1 MLKTKFK
8 FYSKFFSINQIQIFD
23 FNEYCLALYV
33 LMKYIKKS
41 NSLSVS
47 TILSSFFES
56 ILQFSLTKTGHST
69 FKKILIA
76 LSTYSKSDD
85 RLSNFFSLFL
95 SILSKYFCHFSYL
108 NFYLKKKTMRAT
120 RPLPPITSLF
130 PMIQQTPMVFNI
142 PGPVS
147 IPQNLFAELD
157 SVSFAPQTTN
167 STTTTIQP
175 KLSHSLPIKS
185 TTGKSGKSTIKCKFT
200 AEEDKLLLE
209 IASQTKVH
217 NWNEIAQKVGTRNAR
232 QCRERWNNYL
242 NPSLRND
249 PWTEEE
255 DRLLID
261 LHAEYGTH
269 WNKISKMFCNR
280 SDNSIRNRWQLLM
293 RHLEKRNA
301 SSSQT
306 SSQISE

>member
-1 MLKTKFK
+1 MR
-8 FYSKFFSINQIQIFD
+8 
-23 FNEYCLALYV
+23 
-33 LMKYIKKS
+33 
-41 NSLSVS
+41 
-47 TILSSFFES
+47 TI
-56 ILQFSLTKTGHST
+56 
-69 FKKILIA
+69 
-76 LSTYSKSDD
+76 
-85 RLSNFFSLFL
+85 
-95 SILSKYFCHFSYL
+95 
-108 NFYLKKKTMRAT
+108 
-120 RPLPPITSLF
+120 RPLPPITSLL
-130 PMIQQTPMVFNI
+130 PMVPQMPMAANI
-142 PGPVS
+142 PGPIS
-147 IPQNLFAELD
+147 FPQSLFAELE
-157 SVSFAPQTTN
+157 SVSFAPQPPAVPAKP
-167 STTTTIQP
+167 IQQMP
-175 KLSHSLPIKS
+175 MKS
-185 TTGKSGKSTIKCKFT
+185 QTGKSGKSTIKNKFT

>member
-1 MLKTKFK
+1 MR
-8 FYSKFFSINQIQIFD
+8 
-23 FNEYCLALYV
+23 
-33 LMKYIKKS
+33 
-41 NSLSVS
+41 
-47 TILSSFFES
+47 TI
-56 ILQFSLTKTGHST
+56 
-69 FKKILIA
+69 
-76 LSTYSKSDD
+76 
-85 RLSNFFSLFL
+85 
-95 SILSKYFCHFSYL
+95 
-108 NFYLKKKTMRAT
+108 
-120 RPLPPITSLF
+120 RPLPPITSLL
-130 PMIQQTPMVFNI
+130 PMVPQMPMAANI
-142 PGPVS
+142 PGPIS
-147 IPQNLFAELD
+147 FPQSLFAELE
-157 SVSFAPQTTN
+157 SVSFAPQP
-167 STTTTIQP
+167 SAVPAKPIQQMP
-175 KLSHSLPIKS
+175 MKS
-185 TTGKSGKSTIKCKFT
+185 QTGKSGKSTIKNKFT